1 MVSVTPHSIETLN
14 GGLPDIKTARIGM
27 FIRYFTDGR
36 CVTLAKRKAG
46 LGSAPRVGLSLSF
59 KSRALMTPAGIQR
72 DQSAMY

>member
-1 MVSVTPHSIETLN
+1 MGKVPN
-14 GGLPDIKTARIGM
+14 IGEPELGCLFGILQM
-27 FIRYFTDGR
+27 ADEWTRR
-36 CVTLAKRKAG
+36 TLAKRKAG